1 MKTILKEIKEGELY
15 KGNINKEL
23 FKITKIDNNKGK
35 LYFENKGRIFEA
47 DIATFKRCLLTK
59 EEL

>member
-15 KGNINKEL
+15 RGNINKEL

-35 LYFENKGRIFEA
+35 LYIENKGKIIEA